1 MNVTI
6 ITTIKNPTTASAIG
20 SFAISIFMRASSRLS
35 CIANAVLRR
44 HIGGAILDWGRPA
57 MANNGTEKLIRA
69 REALVA
75 GLTAEIGDGRV
86 LDAIARV
93 PREAFVPE
101 PFQHSAYENIPL
113 PIGYGQ
119 TISQPLIVA
128 LMTQALLLTGNEK
141 VLEIGTGSGYQTAIL
156 AQPRRPRCFSRKN
169 RAAGGARAGGAA
181 ADGVYERRG
190 ARRRRRP
197 GRPAAAPYDAII
209 VTAAAPEI
217 PRELLD
223 QLGPGGRLVIPV
235 GGRDLQELVRIVKT
249 PDGALRHNLGPCRF
263 VPLLGKGAW
272 PAQAPLS

>member
-1 MNVTI
+1 
-6 ITTIKNPTTASAIG
+6 
-20 SFAISIFMRASSRLS
+20 
-35 CIANAVLRR
+35 
-44 HIGGAILDWGRPA
+44 

-75 GLTAEIGDGRV
+75 GLTAEIRDGRV

-93 PREAFVPE
+93 RREAFVPE

-128 LMTQALLLTGNEK
+128 LMTQALQLTGTEK

-156 AQPRRPRCFSRKN
+156 AQLAKHVVSVERIGPLAERAREVLRRLEYTN
-169 RAAGGARAGGAA
+169 VEVHAGG
-181 ADGVYERRG
+181 DGLG
-190 ARRRRRP
+190 W
-197 GRPAAAPYDAII
+197 PAAAPYDAIL

-223 QLGPGGRLVIPV
+223 QLGQGGRLVIPV
-235 GGRDLQELVRIVKT
+235 GGRDLQELVRIVKA
-249 PDGALRHNLGPCRF
+249 PEGARRHNLGPCRF

-272 PAQAPLS
+272 PAQAPS